1 MTDDLLFKEQKLLS
15 YYFIDIY
22 CLKMKKLYQMSKKD
36 NEDTSMLFLVKFDT
50 SWKGSSFISISEN

>member
-1 MTDDLLFKEQKLLS
+1 MTDDLLFKEQKLSS

-22 CLKMKKLYQMSKKD
+22 SLKMKKKLYQMSKKD

-50 SWKGSSFISISEN
+50 S